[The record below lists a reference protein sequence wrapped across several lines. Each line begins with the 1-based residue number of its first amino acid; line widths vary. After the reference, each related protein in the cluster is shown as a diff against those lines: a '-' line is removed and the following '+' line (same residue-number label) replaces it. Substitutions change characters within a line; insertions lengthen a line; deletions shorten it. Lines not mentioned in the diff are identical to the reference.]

1 MDGEALDVEPGF
13 YDAVVSR
20 VGLIYFPDQLGALEG
35 MRRAL
40 RPGGRVAAIS
50 YSMPERNGFFSVPV
64 GIIRRRAELPPPLPG
79 QPGPFSLGAPGV
91 IEDLLERAGFTE
103 IDVRRVAAPL
113 ELSSAAECVRFEQ
126 ESFGAL
132 HQMLAGLDDAGRAA
146 AWAEIERELGAFAG
160 ADGFSAP
167 CELVVAAATG

>member
-1 MDGEALDVEPGF
+1 
-13 YDAVVSR
+13 
-20 VGLIYFPDQLGALEG
+20 

-50 YSMPERNGFFSVPV
+50 YSTPERNGFFSVPV

-91 IEDLLERAGFTE
+91 IEDLLARAGFTE
-103 IDVRRVAAPL
+103 IEVRRVAAPL
-113 ELSSAAECVRFEQ
+113 ELGSAAECLRFEQ

-146 AWAEIERELGAFAG
+146 AWDEIERELERFAG
-160 ADGFSAP
+160 ADGFAAP
-167 CELVVAAATG
+167 CELVVAAATA